1 MKAVLTLILI
11 MLLTCLHLSTY
22 AQNTVATHKTVVAT
36 PTVTLK
42 LEGKVQVVEA
52 KGSRIIVET
61 YVSTNGG
68 TVATQQVANTA
79 TPIATVVN
87 ENNTVISQGKQF
99 IVNNHNASVSYKVFI
114 PKGTTVN

>member
-22 AQNTVATHKTVVAT
+22 AQNTVATHKTVIAT

-52 KGSRIIVET
+52 KGSRIVVET

-68 TVATQQVANTA
+68 VVSTQQVADKA
-79 TPIATVVN
+79 TPIATVIN
-87 ENNTVISQGKQF
+87 DETVISQSKQF
-99 IVNNHNASVSYKVFI
+99 IVNNHNVNVSYKVFV
-114 PKGTTVN
+114 PKGTIVN